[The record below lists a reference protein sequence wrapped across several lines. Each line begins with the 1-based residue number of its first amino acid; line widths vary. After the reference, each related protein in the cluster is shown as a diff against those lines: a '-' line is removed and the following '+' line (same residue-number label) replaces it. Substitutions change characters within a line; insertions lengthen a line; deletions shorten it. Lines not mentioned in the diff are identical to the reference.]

1 MEGETGPQ
9 LVIPALTQ
17 GDVANYACNASNT
30 AGYEYKVKY
39 IYLESRPM

>member
-30 AGYEYKVKY
+30 AGYEYKV
-39 IYLESRPM
+39 M

>member
-1 MEGETGPQ
+1 MVAQVLEGETGPQ

-30 AGYEYKVKY
+30 AGYAYKVK
-39 IYLESRPM
+39 